1 MENSTYNKDQ
11 EIFSPGS
18 MEQNAPG
25 SVTNGEDG
33 SFRLTPNMNTNMN
46 TNVQP
51 EDDGIIPVKNW
62 ILICILNVIPIVN
75 IVALVMYLAKSDIKP
90 DQKNWAKAQ
99 LVMIVIAVVLV
110 IVLSIAGAASLFWAL
125 S

>member
-1 MENSTYNKDQ
+1 MENNSYEQDQ
-11 EIFSPGS
+11 EIFAPGS
-18 MEQNAPG
+18 MEQNASG
-25 SVTNGEDG
+25 SITNGEDG
-33 SFRLTPNMNTNMN
+33 SFRLTPNMNANMN
-46 TNVQP
+46 TNIQP

-75 IVALVMYLAKSDIKP
+75 IVALVLYLTRSDIKP

-99 LVMIVIAVVLV
+99 FVMVGIVFLLV
-110 IVLSIAGAASLFWAL
+110 IVLSFAGAASLFWAL